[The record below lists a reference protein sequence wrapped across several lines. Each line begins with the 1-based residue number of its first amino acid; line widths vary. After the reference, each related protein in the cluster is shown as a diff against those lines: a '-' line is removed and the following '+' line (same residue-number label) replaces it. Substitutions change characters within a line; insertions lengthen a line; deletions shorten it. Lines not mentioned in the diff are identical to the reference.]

1 MTDEAKSE
9 PKVDENLRTA
19 EDFSLAF
26 NIAQEAF
33 QVFEARAFELRTFC
47 EDDANRAKALEL
59 LSAAQ
64 DRMLALMKNCN
75 LEIAAAQTRYGAS
88 QNVTSER

>member
-9 PKVDENLRTA
+9 PKVDENLRVA

-33 QVFEARAFELRTFC
+33 QVFEARAFELRNFC
-47 EDDANRAKALEL
+47 EDDANRAEELEL
-59 LSAAQ
+59 LSDA
-64 DRMLALMKNCN
+64 RSKMLTVMENCN
-75 LEIAAAQTRYGAS
+75 VEIASAQTRYGAS
-88 QNVTSER
+88 QNVQW

>member
-9 PKVDENLRTA
+9 PTVDENLRVA

-47 EDDANRAKALEL
+47 EDDANRAEALQL
-59 LSAAQ
+59 LSDA
-64 DRMLALMKNCN
+64 RSKMLTVMENCN
-75 LEIAAAQTRYGAS
+75 VEIAAAQTRYG
-88 QNVTSER
+88 NVPR